1 VILKQE
7 IKPIR
12 GNRLTVL
19 QQLQSNIA
27 VSIFA
32 VAYFLSIFAKRRFN
46 ISSILAK
53 MKEYQ
58 VFISPINRIDTL
70 VLALMCSPHY
80 KGTVTISTNFQ
91 KIMWIVF
98 FCYLFSFHC
107 HHNALLK

>member
-1 VILKQE
+1 MILKQE

-27 VSIFA
+27 VSIFE
-32 VAYFLSIFAKRRFN
+32 VAYFISIFAKRRFN
-46 ISSILAK
+46 ISSILEK

-70 VLALMCSPHY
+70 VLALMCSAHY
-80 KGTVTISTNFQ
+80 KGT
-91 KIMWIVF
+91 
-98 FCYLFSFHC
+98 
-107 HHNALLK
+107 

>member
-1 VILKQE
+1 MILKQE

-27 VSIFA
+27 VSIFE
-32 VAYFLSIFAKRRFN
+32 VAYFISIFAKRRFN

-70 VLALMCSPHY
+70 VLALMCSAHY
-80 KGTVTISTNFQ
+80 KGT
-91 KIMWIVF
+91 
-98 FCYLFSFHC
+98 
-107 HHNALLK
+107 